1 MTIEKRVIKKYPN
14 RRLYDTEI
22 SKYITL
28 EDVRT
33 LVLQG
38 VDFCVKDVKTDE
50 DLTRSILLQIISE
63 QEHDGDPMFSTR
75 TLTQLIRA
83 YGNAYQAA
91 IASYYKKDQR
101 YPASLEALLED
112 KRYPMP
118 VRHLRKLYADPM
130 TGEPDW
136 MLIDAPGGKAEGLL
150 NDILSR
156 EPDNAE
162 ALAWLGALAL
172 GKHEF
177 ALGLELGQRALAA
190 DPDLLA
196 AFLLDK
202 MS

>member
-1 MTIEKRVIKKYPN
+1 MADKRIIKKYPN

-91 IASYYKKDQR
+91 FADYLQKSLDIFTTQQQEFQDRLQKTVTGNPLTAMNEMTQR
-101 YPASLEALLED
+101 NLDLWRQVQENFFKAAGL
-112 KRYPMP
+112 K
-118 VRHLRKLYADPM
+118 
-130 TGEPDW
+130 
-136 MLIDAPGGKAEGLL
+136 PGGRPETE
-150 NDILSR
+150 R
-156 EPDNAE
+156 
-162 ALAWLGALAL
+162 
-172 GKHEF
+172 
-177 ALGLELGQRALAA
+177 
-190 DPDLLA
+190 
-196 AFLLDK
+196 DK
-202 MS
+202 D